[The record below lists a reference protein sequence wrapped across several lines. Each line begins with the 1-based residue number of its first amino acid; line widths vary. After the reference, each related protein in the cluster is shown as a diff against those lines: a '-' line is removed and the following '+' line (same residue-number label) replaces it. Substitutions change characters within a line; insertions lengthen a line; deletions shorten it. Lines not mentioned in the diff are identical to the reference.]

1 MKKFAMI
8 SALLSTAVILT
19 ACGNG
24 SEDEE
29 STASLGEQ
37 VEYEIIGID
46 PGSVMM
52 DTTEEALVHYGLD
65 DWTLTSS
72 SEGAMVAALDTA
84 YQNEDPII
92 ITAWQPHWKFNAY
105 ELKFLEDPEGV
116 VTVENDV
123 HTLVRNGLE
132 DDLPDVFQFLDQFQ
146 FELDEQQEVMALM
159 DIEEMSANDAAREW
173 LEDHPERVE
182 EWTDGVGEGDGEE
195 VRFVLEAWSDAQAAT
210 NMAAVMLEDLGY
222 TPHLNEVAV
231 NMMYAGLATDSAD
244 ALLASWMPNQ
254 TPLFEEFDGDFV
266 DLGPNSVD
274 AVTGV
279 AVPKYMDID
288 SFEELQDE

>member
-1 MKKFAMI
+1 MKKFAMM
-8 SALLSTAVILT
+8 SAFLSTAVILT

-105 ELKFLEDPEGV
+105 ELKFLKIQKV
-116 VTVENDV
+116 
-123 HTLVRNGLE
+123 
-132 DDLPDVFQFLDQFQ
+132 
-146 FELDEQQEVMALM
+146 
-159 DIEEMSANDAAREW
+159 S
-173 LEDHPERVE
+173 
-182 EWTDGVGEGDGEE
+182 
-195 VRFVLEAWSDAQAAT
+195 
-210 NMAAVMLEDLGY
+210 
-222 TPHLNEVAV
+222 
-231 NMMYAGLATDSAD
+231 
-244 ALLASWMPNQ
+244 
-254 TPLFEEFDGDFV
+254 
-266 DLGPNSVD
+266 
-274 AVTGV
+274 
-279 AVPKYMDID
+279 
-288 SFEELQDE
+288 

>member
-1 MKKFAMI
+1 
-8 SALLSTAVILT
+8 
-19 ACGNG
+19 
-24 SEDEE
+24 
-29 STASLGEQ
+29 
-37 VEYEIIGID
+37 
-46 PGSVMM
+46 MM
-52 DTTEEALVHYGLD
+52 DTTEEALDHYGLD
-65 DWTLTSS
+65 EWTLTSS
-72 SEGAMVAALDTA
+72 SEGAMVAALDSA
-84 YQNEDPII
+84 YQDEEPII

-105 ELKFLEDPEGV
+105 DLKFLEDPEEV

-132 DDLPDVFQFLDQFQ
+132 EDLPDVHQFLDQFQ
-146 FELDEQQEVMALM
+146 FELDEQQEVMEMM
-159 DIEEMSANDAAREW
+159 DVDEMAAEDAARTW

-231 NMMYAGLATDSAD
+231 NMMYGGLATDSAD
-244 ALLASWMPNQ
+244 ALLAAWYPNQ
-254 TPLFEEFDGDFV
+254 TPLFEEFDGDFE
-266 DLGPNSVD
+266 DLGPNSVG

-279 AVPKYMDID
+279 AVPTYMDID